1 LILVAGGTGFVGGGI
16 VRELSRRGQRITVLT
31 RDPSRGRNRFPGLDI
46 DYRAGDVRDPAS
58 LRAAMSGVEVVI
70 GCQQFPGSPM
80 ENRRRGY
87 TFEEIDA
94 KGTEHLVRAAKE
106 AGVKRYIYLS
116 GAGASPDAP
125 QHWFRAKWRAESA
138 VRESGITYVI
148 FRPAW
153 VYGPEDAALNR
164 FLRMSRFLPFV
175 PLIGDAGKQRLQPV
189 FIDDLARAVAEA
201 VDNPAADN
209 QLFEIG
215 GPEVLSMREIVRTA
229 LEVSGRRRLLLS
241 APKGLMKLAASILQL
256 LPGPPLT
263 PDAVDFVT
271 QDALADPAQ
280 VEQKLGVKMTP
291 LRQALATY
299 LANRPE

>member
-1 LILVAGGTGFVGGGI
+1 MILVAGGTGFVGGGI
-16 VRELSRRGQRITVLT
+16 VRELARRGKPVAVLT
-31 RDPSRGRNRFPGLDI
+31 RDVARARNRFPGLDTE
-46 DYRAGDVRDPAS
+46 YRQGDVRDPAS
-58 LRAAMSGVEVVI
+58 LSPAMAGVQVVI

-87 TFEEIDA
+87 TFQEIDA
-94 KGTEHLVRAAKE
+94 RGTEHLVRAAME

-138 VRESGITYVI
+138 VRESGMTFVI
-148 FRPAW
+148 FRPSW
-153 VYGPEDAALNR
+153 VYGPEDASLNR

-189 FIDDLARAVAEA
+189 FIGDVALAVAEA

-209 QLFEIG
+209 HVFEIG
-215 GPEVLSMREIVRTA
+215 GPQVLSMREIVRTA

-241 APKGLMKLAASILQL
+241 APKGFMKLAASILQL

-271 QDALADPAQ
+271 QDALADPAE

-291 LRQALATY
+291 LREALITY
-299 LANRPE
+299 LGLRRT